1 MKRHDEVG
9 IVAEGYNPVPKSW
22 QMDFQ
27 QDVLG
32 FGQGLVHQKREG
44 EMCVVYL
51 CRMDYSIILL

>member
-44 EMCVVYL
+44 GDVCCL
-51 CRMDYSIILL
+51 SLSDDHSIILL